1 MLAKIVLKKRT
12 IQCEVI
18 TLMKCS
24 YPYDIVNAVYNDT
37 PQNFQRKLH
46 AQKVN
51 VLVKRQRF
59 LGRKS
64 FLARTLGL
72 ETWISFPFLD
82 MSRKRI
88 YVFEARI
95 ASLTIF
101 RLAHQI
107 VKRVCI
113 VV

>member
-1 MLAKIVLKKRT
+1 MAKNCPEKKNHTVRSR
-12 IQCEVI
+12 
-18 TLMKCS
+18 TLMKGS

-88 YVFEARI
+88 DVFEARV